1 MVSED
6 SVAVEE
12 LGYEPF
18 GKRRFSDGT
27 PDPNDTVEGVET
39 DRGYTG
45 HEHLDDFGLI
55 HMNGRIY
62 DPRIGRFLSAA
73 PVIQSPQALQ
83 TYNRYSYAINNP
95 LAYTDPSGY
104 IFGIGGSIKDELK
117 RWEQDFR
124 HEIRRPNSLLPS
136 LLRVG
141 IAVGSAAGC
150 NAWAAACAG
159 AGEALLSGWQGADTG
174 TAVRNGIV
182 TAAAVYMYGE
192 AGKYDLGTTET
203 FFVYGSIGGVSSA
216 ATGQDIGSG
225 FLAGG
230 LSALVPTGSNFEVNL
245 IVKATAGGTI
255 SELMGGKFANGAV
268 TAAFAYT
275 LSRAGGPR
283 STQGGEVTVDYNQ
296 VGSQADVL
304 FVQHAFA
311 SLVGDPYVNQASLAL
326 AFVDVSL
333 AAPTGTSFTQSDVAK
348 GVLNTRFI
356 QGQQAV
362 ATYSATVLGGAAFIY
377 APGATLTA
385 YSYYSDGMLI
395 YGLATEGLTQGNVA
409 GLSTLAYSTVMNR
422 AAGNGVAIRIVNA
435 AKSEVI
441 NRCVQNGCR

>member
-104 IFGIGGSIKDELK
+104 IFGIGGSIKGELK

-141 IAVGSAAGC
+141 IAVGSVAGC
-150 NAWAAACAG
+150 NAQT
-159 AGEALLSGWQGADTG
+159 S
-174 TAVRNGIV
+174 
-182 TAAAVYMYGE
+182 
-192 AGKYDLGTTET
+192 
-203 FFVYGSIGGVSSA
+203 
-216 ATGQDIGSG
+216 GSG
-225 FLAGG
+225 
-230 LSALVPTGSNFEVNL
+230 LVPCQ
-245 IVKATAGGTI
+245 I
-255 SELMGGKFANGAV
+255 SL
-268 TAAFAYT
+268 
-275 LSRAGGPR
+275 
-283 STQGGEVTVDYNQ
+283 
-296 VGSQADVL
+296 
-304 FVQHAFA
+304 A
-311 SLVGDPYVNQASLAL
+311 SLRSPHGPSSTHRIPRRDPSC
-326 AFVDVSL
+326 D
-333 AAPTGTSFTQSDVAK
+333 
-348 GVLNTRFI
+348 
-356 QGQQAV
+356 
-362 ATYSATVLGGAAFIY
+362 GARQC
-377 APGATLTA
+377 PSSNLP
-385 YSYYSDGMLI
+385 
-395 YGLATEGLTQGNVA
+395 Q
-409 GLSTLAYSTVMNR
+409 
-422 AAGNGVAIRIVNA
+422 
-435 AKSEVI
+435 
-441 NRCVQNGCR
+441 

>member
-18 GKRRFSDGT
+18 GKRRLSDGT
-27 PDPNDTVEGVET
+27 PDPTDTVEGIET

-62 DPRIGRFLSAA
+62 DPRIGRFLSAD

-141 IAVGSAAGC
+141 IAVGSVAGC

-203 FFVYGSIGGVSSA
+203 FFVYGGIGGVSSA

-245 IVKATAGGTI
+245 IIKATAGGTI
-255 SELMGGKFANGAV
+255 SELTGGKFANGAT
-268 TAAFAYT
+268 TAAFAY
-275 LSRAGGPR
+275 A
-283 STQGGEVTVDYNQ
+283 ST
-296 VGSQADVL
+296 
-304 FVQHAFA
+304 
-311 SLVGDPYVNQASLAL
+311 SLVSDIKNGASFGEATLDLAGKVWALPNTIIGTVVGL
-326 AFVDVSL
+326 A
-333 AAPTGTSFTQSDVAK
+333 
-348 GVLNTRFI
+348 GVPFGADTRFTNNAI
-356 QGQQAV
+356 WFENYPLGEGAVTIGNAVISSPGWGANDTRIAYGVMQNIGLHEMGHTFQYQALGPLFFPMYV
-362 ATYSATVLGGAAFIY
+362 ASGGAFTGSSAFEQ
-377 APGATLTA
+377 GATR
-385 YSYYSDGMLI
+385 Y
-395 YGLATEGLTQGNVA
+395 ATTSKGWWPWP
-409 GLSTLAYSTVMNR
+409 
-422 AAGNGVAIRIVNA
+422 
-435 AKSEVI
+435 
-441 NRCVQNGCR
+441 